1 MNAKNVQAV
10 AVQCSTAVLRSQSR
24 GRNFL
29 LRKVFFEVLKITE
42 NISMILL
49 FLPFNPSFRLRRGS
63 PLSFRVWRREK
74 DRINWRECWRWWRRR
89 LAKVVCVSHT
99 DQGHITDS
107 PGLLWVTAAS
117 LTPWFSCRPPSF
129 CVRACAACL
138 WVCLCFLCMR
148 VKSLIE
154 GCW

>member
-1 MNAKNVQAV
+1 MLKMCRRLQTHAQQRFWGV
-10 AVQCSTAVLRSQSR
+10 
-24 GRNFL
+24 
-29 LRKVFFEVLKITE
+29 KVKGETFCWEKFFWSPEDYREYIYD
-42 NISMILL
+42 SF